1 MKSIKD
7 IITSIKDK
15 KRHIYFLEEM
25 QAADYRLV
33 RSCLNAGIML
43 GIKQSV
49 LPKIVDDYFSSWLY
63 GQRKSIEQIPVY
75 LSRSIPC
82 LVCSQQIPKQSDV
95 SLLTVD
101 LHLFLQCLPLFNN
114 EQLSIIYSLLDD
126 DRHVYQNAI
135 RQQYEDY
142 KWILIQNLNRKFAEQ
157 YYLV

>member
-1 MKSIKD
+1 
-7 IITSIKDK
+7 
-15 KRHIYFLEEM
+15 M

-63 GQRKSIEQIPVY
+63 GQRKSIKQIPVY

-82 LVCSQQIPKQSDV
+82 LVCSQQISKQSDV

-126 DRHVYQNAI
+126 DRHVYEKAI